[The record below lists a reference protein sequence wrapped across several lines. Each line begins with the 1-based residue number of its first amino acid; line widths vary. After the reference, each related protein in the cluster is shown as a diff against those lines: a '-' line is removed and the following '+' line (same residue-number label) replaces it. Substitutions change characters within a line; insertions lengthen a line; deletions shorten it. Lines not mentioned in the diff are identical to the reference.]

1 MFKIITQTKLIVN
14 IFLIKFLV
22 KKVVMIM
29 FEDFGERLRRL
40 RTAQG
45 LTQAE
50 LGGRIGRTVTAISK
64 YESGAMK
71 PTLEVAVELAFQL
84 RVSLDELFGYENK
97 TAVSTFGLTDAQKDI
112 ISRLVAL
119 FRVQNKPPSNLLPE
133 QYEIIG
139 RIMEDFMNMK

>member
-1 MFKIITQTKLIVN
+1 
-14 IFLIKFLV
+14 
-22 KKVVMIM
+22 M

-64 YESGAMK
+64 YESGAMN
-71 PTLEVAVELAFQL
+71 PTLEVAVDLAFQL
-84 RVSLDELFGYENK
+84 RVTLDELFGYENK